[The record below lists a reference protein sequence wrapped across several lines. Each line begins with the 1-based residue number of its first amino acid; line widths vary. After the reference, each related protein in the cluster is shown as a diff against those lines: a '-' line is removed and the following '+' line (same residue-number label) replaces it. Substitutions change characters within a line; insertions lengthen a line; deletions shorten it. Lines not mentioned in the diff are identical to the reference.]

1 MLSARQRATIFKSK
15 TPKKCFS
22 VYMSKKKVVTKRIA
36 LCFGVV
42 VVALAALLALMTFGI
57 IPAISTPAKLVNV
70 GIGGTYY
77 PAGKLVQGQLLSSN
91 SLEVTGW
98 VCNAGSLTAYNAKL
112 HVVVTYLAPNGTTVV
127 AVDTYIAIGNTYP
140 INGVID
146 GFQSVYVNSFISYP
160 SSVSEAGMWKI
171 NPEWT
176 NLP

>member
-1 MLSARQRATIFKSK
+1 MT
-15 TPKKCFS
+15 
-22 VYMSKKKVVTKRIA
+22 MS
-36 LCFGVV
+36 LGVV
-42 VVALAALLALMTFGI
+42 VATLATALILMTLGI

-70 GIGGTYY
+70 GMGGTYY

-112 HVVVTYLAPNGTTVV
+112 HVVVTYLAANGTTVV
-127 AVDTYIAIGNTYP
+127 AIDTYIELGNTYP
-140 INGVID
+140 ENGIID

-160 SSVSEAGMWKI
+160 SSVPGAGMWTI